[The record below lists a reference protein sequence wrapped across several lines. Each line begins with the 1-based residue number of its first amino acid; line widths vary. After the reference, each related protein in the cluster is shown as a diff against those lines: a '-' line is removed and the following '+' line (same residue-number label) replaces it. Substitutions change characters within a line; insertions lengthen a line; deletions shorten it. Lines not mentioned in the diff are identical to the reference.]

1 MNKKAK
7 KKWNPPVI
15 ASTLSI
21 KQTLNVPGS
30 LGKDGGMGAIMYTS

>member
-21 KQTLNVPGS
+21 RKTLNVPGS
-30 LGKDGGMGAIMYTS
+30 GVKDSGMGTIMYNS

>member
-30 LGKDGGMGAIMYTS
+30 LGMDGGMGQIMYTS